1 MNILRRAP
9 TANVAAAVIVGLGI
23 AALINGALARIAE
36 RRNPARGGFIEV
48 DGTRLHYIEKGTGS
62 PVVLLHG
69 NQAMV
74 DDFEISGVFDL
85 VAEKH
90 RVIAFDRPGFG
101 HSERPRETV
110 WTPSAQADLVHK
122 ALVKLDVR
130 TPVMVGHSW
139 GTLVALAYAVEHP
152 ADTGALLLLSGYYFP
167 KKRLDVI
174 IGSLPAIPMLGDLL
188 RYTIWPVL
196 GWLTGPLLLKTV
208 FAPSKVTDRF
218 KREFPLSMA
227 LRPSQIRAT
236 AGDSALMV
244 PGAASLKEHYG
255 ELAMPI
261 SIMAGR
267 GDKIVEI
274 EPHPMRLHGLVR
286 QSTLEVVDGT
296 GHMIHHA
303 FPDKVA
309 AAVEALCA
317 NPALVL

>member
-1 MNILRRAP
+1 VRSLLNRLSLLSASGSRCASSSILDAP
-9 TANVAAAVIVGLGI
+9 CTAN
-23 AALINGALARIAE
+23 
-36 RRNPARGGFIEV
+36 
-48 DGTRLHYIEKGTGS
+48 
-62 PVVLLHG
+62 
-69 NQAMV
+69 
-74 DDFEISGVFDL
+74 
-85 VAEKH
+85 
-90 RVIAFDRPGFG
+90 
-101 HSERPRETV
+101 
-110 WTPSAQADLVHK
+110 
-122 ALVKLDVR
+122 
-130 TPVMVGHSW
+130 
-139 GTLVALAYAVEHP
+139 EHP